1 MQQQN
6 PERSEQSASFTTSA
20 PRPTPPM
27 PPMPPKRTRVTS
39 GVGVAALIVF
49 GLATAAFVASC
60 DNSSP
65 SSTGPRFVQLD
76 SDVVHQG
83 KTIFRFNTFGD
94 ESFWTDTARM
104 HEVIAKSVS
113 PALALQVGL
122 KVDADTLP
130 QAVKDAIAAGQVDL
144 TSPAT
149 TVTLLKLG
157 AVVGLKGT
165 VQTVNGKDSLVSVG
179 ITCALCHSTVDNSFA
194 PGIGHRLDGF
204 PNHDLNVGAIVA
216 LSPAISP
223 ALQTILN
230 SWGPGK
236 YDARTNFDGKNDP
249 AVIPPAYGLN
259 GVAKELYTGDD
270 TVAYWNDYVAITQMH
285 GHGTFVD
292 PRLNISVHNGAEIVA
307 PLLPALLQYELSLRA
322 PAAAPGSFDA
332 AAAARGKTLFD
343 GIAKC
348 SSCHVGSLYTD
359 INEGKLHTPA
369 EVGESAD
376 YASRSVTGKYR
387 TTPLRGLQQHAPY
400 FHDGSA
406 ATLDDVVAHYNTLMN
421 LGLTAAQKA
430 DLVQYL
436 KTL

>member
-1 MQQQN
+1 MQQN
-6 PERSEQSASFTTSA
+6 PERPEQSAISTSGSTHA
-20 PRPTPPM
+20 PRT
-27 PPMPPKRTRVTS
+27 TATS
-39 GVGVAALIVF
+39 RVGVAALILF
-49 GLATAAFVASC
+49 GVATAAVVASC
-60 DNSSP
+60 GDSSP
-65 SSTGPRFVQLD
+65 ASTGPRFTQLD
-76 SDVVHQG
+76 SAQVKAG
-83 KTIFRFNTFGD
+83 KTIFRFATFGD

-130 QAVKDAIAAGQVDL
+130 QSVKDALAAGQVDL

-179 ITCALCHSTVDNSFA
+179 ITCAFCHSTVDNSFA

-223 ALQTILN
+223 ALKAILQ

-236 YDARTNFDGKNDP
+236 YDARTNIDGKNDP

-259 GVAKELYTGDD
+259 GVAKEIYTGDD
-270 TVAYWNDYVAITQMH
+270 TISYWNAYVAITQMH

-292 PRLNISVHNGAEIVA
+292 SRLGINIHNGAEQVA
-307 PLLPALLQYELSLRA
+307 PLLPALLQYQLSLRA
-322 PAAAPGSFDA
+322 PAAPAGSFDA
-332 AAAARGKTLFD
+332 AAAARGKALFE
-343 GIAKC
+343 GTAKC
-348 SSCHVGSLYTD
+348 STCHVGSLYTD

-369 EVGESAD
+369 DVGQSAEF
-376 YASRSVTGKYR
+376 ALRSVTGKYR
-387 TTPLRGLQQHAPY
+387 TTPLRGLQQHPPY

-406 ATLDDVVAHYNTLMN
+406 LTLDDAVNHYNTLMN
-421 LGLTAAQKA
+421 LGLTAQQKA